1 MKTFAI
7 PLLSILFF
15 TQLSFSQIINDEI
28 GAIIFFS
35 EEDIFYDGQL
45 ILSNNDTISGSISLN
60 HFKKDGYVTKFEDDK
75 GLRPIFNK
83 DISQVI
89 LTHTDKNGNTTQTL
103 FLKLDDSLKF
113 YRVLKEG
120 SVTVFD
126 SSVRPYNGNLVAS
139 VLIKSDEEIIDTFNF
154 WSSGPKQDLI
164 NYLNEREG
172 TSYKRRD
179 FKSVDEIISLVVE

>member
-120 SVTVFD
+120 FVTVFD

-172 TSYKRRD
+172 TSYKRRG

>member
-89 LTHTDKNGNTTQTL
+89 LTHTDKNGIT
-103 FLKLDDSLKF
+103 
-113 YRVLKEG
+113 
-120 SVTVFD
+120 
-126 SSVRPYNGNLVAS
+126 
-139 VLIKSDEEIIDTFNF
+139 I
-154 WSSGPKQDLI
+154 
-164 NYLNEREG
+164 
-172 TSYKRRD
+172 
-179 FKSVDEIISLVVE
+179 

>member
-1 MKTFAI
+1 VKTFAI

-15 TQLSFSQIINDEI
+15 TQLSFSQIINDGI

-154 WSSGPKQDLI
+154 WTSGPKQDLI

>member
-154 WSSGPKQDLI
+154 WTSGPKQDLI

>member
-172 TSYKRRD
+172 TSCKRRD

>member
-1 MKTFAI
+1 MKTLAI